1 MPGEGPVSVWNPNH
15 TSTSQHV
22 PGSSVP
28 LQPCMCPDLSSH
40 LFPAP
45 FPASMAIRTFI
56 QHFAEAVAW
65 SCLPGVRPL
74 ITGHT
79 DFTPELISGGP
90 KLNPWVLAHFRQ
102 MLSIWKTLNFIKK
115 KNNSTISTPYLP
127 HYLQQKVSSTP
138 ICGLTM
144 KSPTALAEVI
154 IQWIVNHIPTTHNQI
169 YFMS

>member
-1 MPGEGPVSVWNPNH
+1 MESKPHLNIPACPRLSYVL
-15 TSTSQHV
+15 
-22 PGSSVP
+22 

-79 DFTPELISGGP
+79 DFTPEHISGGP
-90 KLNPWVLAHFRQ
+90 RLNPWVLAQFRQ

-115 KNNSTISTPYLP
+115 KKTQPYLLHIYP
-127 HYLQQKVSSTP
+127 TIYSKKLVLLQSAGSPWKAQLPWQKS
-138 ICGLTM
+138 
-144 KSPTALAEVI
+144 
-154 IQWIVNHIPTTHNQI
+154 
-169 YFMS
+169 